1 MGGKIMKKIFRMIIF
16 SLIAIFLTAL
26 WNRGF
31 IIKADPMIYLKAALI
46 IAAVYYLII
55 PISKIILLPL
65 NILTL
70 GFISVIFY
78 AAIFYF
84 LLNRFNLISI
94 KEWIFP
100 GIKLFGITMS
110 EIKISGLSNI
120 FISSFSI
127 STIINLLEAII

>member
-1 MGGKIMKKIFRMIIF
+1 MKKIFRMIIF
-16 SLIAIFLTAL
+16 SGVAIFLTSL
-26 WNRGF
+26 WNSGF
-31 IIKADPMIYLKAALI
+31 IIASDPMIYLKAALI

-70 GFISVIFY
+70 GFVSVIFY
-78 AAIFYF
+78 AAVFYF

-94 KEWIFP
+94 EEWIFP
-100 GIKLFGITMS
+100 GMRLFGITIS
-110 EIKISGLSNI
+110 EMKISGLSNI